1 MAIHTS
7 RVFYRRGISNDYNN
21 FAFVAQANYTIPA
34 PMALY
39 LRGYQ
44 FQNRVPKII
53 TSGYMTLPWNK

>member
-7 RVFYRRGISNDYNN
+7 RVFYRRGISNQYNN
-21 FAFVAQANYTIPA
+21 FAFVAQANYAIIA

-44 FQNRVPKII
+44 FYNRAPKTI
-53 TSGYMTLPWNK
+53 TSGYMTLPWSK

>member
-7 RVFYRRGISNDYNN
+7 RVFYRRGISNQYNN
-21 FAFVAQANYTIPA
+21 FGFVAQANYTIIA

-44 FQNRVPKII
+44 FYNRTPKTI
-53 TSGYMTLPWNK
+53 TSGYMTLPWSK

>member
-7 RVFYRRGISNDYNN
+7 RVFYRRGISNQYNN
-21 FAFVAQANYTIPA
+21 FGFVAQANYSIIA

-44 FQNRVPKII
+44 FYNRTPKTIA
-53 TSGYMTLPWNK
+53 SGYMTLPWSK